1 MRTGG
6 TQYDQLLITG
16 GVKKLK
22 PGGDCE
28 SENPIADSAHF
39 RGPDH
44 RPYGL
49 EPLASAGSL
58 LRLAVFGAGGMGA
71 THASAYAAFGRKER
85 VEVAGIVSRTAAKA
99 RKLAKRVNAPWFTD
113 PQEVL
118 RDESIDA
125 IDVTVP
131 SGLHRPLVVSAL
143 AHGKH
148 VFCETP
154 VALTLRDADAMI
166 DAARGNRRIFM
177 VAQVMRFV
185 ADYQRAHQE
194 AVSGKLGEPPV
205 VVARRL
211 ARPYWSAKRPRP
223 FRVYGEPIVELSI
236 HDFDVANWI
245 LGRPRSVLAAG
256 VSGSTGV
263 TEHALVAVNYRGAK
277 AFVEGSTMM
286 PPGFPFTTALRV
298 QCEAGVFDHVTQF
311 TGGES
316 PRQTRAGTPNA
327 DSRRIPFAGM
337 SRKWW
342 MAAVLSR
349 RCSSN

>member
-1 MRTGG
+1 M
-6 TQYDQLLITG
+6 
-16 GVKKLK
+16 
-22 PGGDCE
+22 
-28 SENPIADSAHF
+28 
-39 RGPDH
+39 
-44 RPYGL
+44 
-49 EPLASAGSL
+49 
-58 LRLAVFGAGGMGA
+58 RLAVFGAGGMGA
-71 THASAYAAFGRKER
+71 THASAYVAFGSKER
-85 VEVAGIVSRTAAKA
+85 VEVAGIVSRSAAKA
-99 RKLAKRVNAPWFTD
+99 RRLAKRVNAPWFTD
-113 PQEVL
+113 PQKIL

-194 AVSGKLGEPPV
+194 VASGTLGKPRI

-223 FRVYGEPIVELSI
+223 FHAYGEPIVELSI

-263 TEHALVAVNYRGAK
+263 TEHAVVAVEYRGGS
-277 AFVEGSTMM
+277 AFIEGSAMM

-298 QCEAGVFDHVTQF
+298 QCDAGAFDHVTEF
-311 TGGES
+311 RGGPIPKTRSVRTTERGLENVPVRGHDPYTEECRHFVRAVHRKAEAKLLSPDAERDALRIALAARES
-316 PRQTRAGTPNA
+316 IRNGREIDLPT
-327 DSRRIPFAGM
+327 
-337 SRKWW
+337 
-342 MAAVLSR
+342 
-349 RCSSN
+349 